1 MDTSTRIYFWSHVL
15 INQNFWLSGVIDF
28 FVNINNEVHQ
38 NIIRELYSI
47 LLRHYPEYR
56 RLR

>member
-15 INQNFWLSGVIDF
+15 MNQNFWLTGVIDF
-28 FVNINNEVHQ
+28 FVNTNREVYQ
-38 NIIRELYSI
+38 NIIREWYSI
-47 LLRHYPEYR
+47 LICHYPEYR

>member
-28 FVNINNEVHQ
+28 FVNTNREVYQ
-38 NIIRELYSI
+38 NIIREWYSI
-47 LLRHYPEYR
+47 LLRHFPEYR
-56 RLR
+56 TLR